1 VITQTTSTRI
11 VWSLRILLS
20 LLFLVSAFAK
30 LYPRPGL
37 ALEMFEFKQLTG
49 KMGMNEN
56 FAAWFSRTLIGIEF
70 ALGLLLVMP
79 HYFRKITLPASF
91 LMLLVFN
98 VHLFMSGNEGNC
110 GCFGEL
116 IPMTPN
122 EAIVKNFIAMI
133 LMGAVFYLHKL
144 EDKKNLLAGTTVLF
158 GCIMTVFMIGMPK
171 KAAAPKAVQDVEIE
185 QTIDSSGVKKTVTTI
200 NGKITTDIKNGGQVD
215 TLTEAPKVS
224 EPKPKKTVYSTF
236 FSDADKGKKLICF
249 FAPGCDHCQEAAK
262 EIAALKKSVKGF
274 PEIRVIFMDEE
285 PEKIPDFEKTA
296 GMDFASITLDI
307 VSFMK
312 TIGVNRDTPCV
323 FYQWNGNTVKEWQG
337 INDQKF
343 KKDEMKK
350 LATKTWDELK

>member
-1 VITQTTSTRI
+1 MITQTTSTRI

-20 LLFLVSAFAK
+20 LLFLISAIAK
-30 LYPRPGL
+30 LYPNPSF
-37 ALEMFEFKQLTG
+37 ALQSFEFKQLSG
-49 KMGMNEN
+49 KMGMEEN

-70 ALGLLLVMP
+70 ALGFLLLMP

-133 LMGAVFYLHKL
+133 LMGAVFYLHKV

-158 GCIMTVFMIGMPK
+158 GCIMAVFMIGMPK
-171 KAAAPKAVQDVEIE
+171 KASAPKVVQDIEIE
-185 QTIDSSGVKKTVTTI
+185 KTIDSAGVEKTITNI
-200 NGKITTDIKNGGQVD
+200 DGKITTEINKGDKID
-215 TLTEAPKVS
+215 TVATPPKVS
-224 EPKPKKTVYSTF
+224 EPKPKKTIYSTF
-236 FSDADKGKKLICF
+236 FADADKGKKLICF

-262 EIAALKKSVKGF
+262 EITALKKSIKGF
-274 PEIRVIFMDEE
+274 PEVRIVFMDEE
-285 PEKIPDFEKTA
+285 AERIPEFFTTA
-296 GMDFASITLDI
+296 GLSYPFIKLD
-307 VSFMK
+307 VLSFMK
-312 TIGVNRDTPCV
+312 TIGVNRDTPTV

-337 INDQKF
+337 INDEKF

-350 LATKTWDELK
+350 LATKTWEELK